1 MKILVT
7 ATAGFI
13 DTLGCDP
20 LGSPSDVKE
29 AKTLNR
35 YTPKEVLEI
44 EYLLNQA
51 KKFDILDELFF

>member
-7 ATAGFI
+7 RTAGFI

-35 YTPKEVLEI
+35 
-44 EYLLNQA
+44 
-51 KKFDILDELFF
+51 